1 MNLSGSKSCSGIAGH
16 MADPGGRAW
25 AAALPV
31 SGCAAKEMGYRLF
44 SSSGKAII
52 LKFLDIIKQRKE
64 KKKK

>member
-1 MNLSGSKSCSGIAGH
+1 

-31 SGCAAKEMGYRLF
+31 SGRAAKEMGYRLF

-52 LKFLDIIKQRKE
+52 LKFLDIIKQCKE
-64 KKKK
+64 KKKKKRSKGQISLA

>member
-1 MNLSGSKSCSGIAGH
+1 

-31 SGCAAKEMGYRLF
+31 SGRAAKEMVYRLF